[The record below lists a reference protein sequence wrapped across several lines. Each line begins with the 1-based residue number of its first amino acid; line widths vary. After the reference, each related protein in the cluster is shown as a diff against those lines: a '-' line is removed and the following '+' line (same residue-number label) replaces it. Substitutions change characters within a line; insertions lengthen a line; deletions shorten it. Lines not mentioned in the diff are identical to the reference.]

1 MIIINY
7 PNWIDECGEY
17 IGALRQISNYNK
29 TMRFKKYD
37 RGSLNNTRNQLG
49 VKGELIFAL
58 YCERNAINY
67 IMPEL
72 WSEHAVSSFD
82 FKIKGKSIDVKTT
95 ASPDIIAV
103 NKEEHDN
110 KNKGIQVYVF
120 LQLMGNNIAHMH
132 KHSYEDVSNWE
143 CIRYGYTDAYILNLN
158 K

>member
-1 MIIINY
+1 MEIINY
-7 PNWIDECGEY
+7 PQWIDECGEY

-29 TMRFKKYD
+29 TMKFKKYD

-58 YCERNAINY
+58 FCERKKIDY

-72 WSEHAVSSFD
+72 WSEHAVSSYD

-103 NKEEHDN
+103 NQEEHDN
-110 KNKGIQVYVF
+110 KNKGIQIYVF
-120 LQLMGNNIAHMH
+120 MQLMGNNIAHMH
-132 KHSYEDVSNWE
+132 KYSYQEVSQWN
-143 CIRYGYTDAYILNLN
+143 CVKYGFTNAYILKLN

>member
-1 MIIINY
+1 MITINY

-29 TMRFKKYD
+29 TMKFKKYD

-58 YCERNAINY
+58 FCERNSINY
-67 IMPEL
+67 VMPEL
-72 WSEHAVSSFD
+72 WSEHAVSSYD

-95 ASPDIIAV
+95 ASPNIIAV

-110 KNKGIQVYVF
+110 KNKGIQIYVF
-120 LQLMGNNIAHMH
+120 IQLVGNNIAHMH
-132 KHSYEDVSNWE
+132 KYSYEDVSKWE
-143 CIRYGYTDAYILNLN
+143 CIRYGYTDAYILNL
-158 K
+158 KK